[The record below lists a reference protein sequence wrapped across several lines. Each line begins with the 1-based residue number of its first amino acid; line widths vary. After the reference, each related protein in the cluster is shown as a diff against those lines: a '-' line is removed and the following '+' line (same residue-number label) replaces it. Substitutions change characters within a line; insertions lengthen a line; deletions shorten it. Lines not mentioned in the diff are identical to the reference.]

1 MISAKENQLPN
12 LSRELV
18 KEKLVYANSTIP
30 FLAVV
35 VREIDQ
41 LAREHR
47 SIRTR
52 LGEID
57 LHRHLDGN
65 EDLYSDE
72 LKAVEESAD
81 LLCDRLAE
89 CYKEMDQVDGVS
101 FDAAEPTFVDFP
113 LQTEDGVIHFCW
125 KLGEPTV
132 AHWHW
137 SNEPCESRRPVTGFK
152 ELTEAKNS
160 LLA

>member
-1 MISAKENQLPN
+1 MISAKENQLPP

-18 KEKLVYANSTIP
+18 TEKLRYANSTIP
-30 FLAVV
+30 FLTVV
-35 VREIDQ
+35 VREIEQ
-41 LAREHR
+41 LAGEHR

-57 LHRHLDGN
+57 LHRHLDGDV
-65 EDLYSDE
+65 DLYSDE

-81 LLCDRLAE
+81 LLCDRLAD
-89 CYKEMDQVDGVS
+89 CYKEMDQIAGIS

-113 LQTEDGVIHFCW
+113 LQAEDGTIHFCW
-125 KLGEPTV
+125 KLGEQTV
-132 AHWHW
+132 GHWHW
-137 SNEPCESRRPVTGFK
+137 SNESCESRRVVVGF
-152 ELTEAKNS
+152 EEQTSPTNT

>member
-12 LSRELV
+12 ISREV
-18 KEKLVYANSTIP
+18 VAEKLQYANSTIP
-30 FLAVV
+30 FLTVV
-35 VREIDQ
+35 VKEIDQ
-41 LAREHR
+41 LAQEHR

-57 LHRHLDGN
+57 LHRHLDGDS
-65 EDLYSDE
+65 DLYSDE

-89 CYKEMDQVDGVS
+89 CYKEMDQVDGIS
-101 FDAAEPTFVDFP
+101 FDAAKPTFVDFP
-113 LQTEDGVIHFCW
+113 LQTDDGSIHFCW
-125 KLGEPTV
+125 RLGEPTV

-137 SNEPCESRRPVTGFK
+137 SNESCDSRKPVIGFD
-152 ELTEAKNS
+152 EYTETEKS

>member
-1 MISAKENQLPN
+1 MISAKDNQLPI
-12 LSRELV
+12 LSRDV
-18 KEKLVYANSTIP
+18 VTAKLLYGNATIP
-30 FLAVV
+30 YLTIV
-35 VREIDQ
+35 VREIEQ

-57 LHRHLDGN
+57 LHRHLDGDV
-65 EDLYSDE
+65 DLYSDE
-72 LKAVEESAD
+72 LRAVEESANQ
-81 LLCDRLAE
+81 LCDRLAD
-89 CYKEMDQVDGVS
+89 CYKEMDQIEGIS

-113 LQTEDGVIHFCW
+113 LQSEDGTVHFCW

-132 AHWHW
+132 AFWHW
-137 SNEPCESRRPVTGFK
+137 SNEPCESRRPVVGFEEQTAATK
-152 ELTEAKNS
+152 S